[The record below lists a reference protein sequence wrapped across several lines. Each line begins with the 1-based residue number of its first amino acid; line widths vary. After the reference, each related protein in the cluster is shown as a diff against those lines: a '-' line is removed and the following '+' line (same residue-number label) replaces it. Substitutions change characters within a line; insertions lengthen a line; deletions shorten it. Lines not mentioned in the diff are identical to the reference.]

1 MKIDQATDQLLEEIA
16 AAKEPTPE
24 LLRKIVPDRRA
35 FVSYLRERGLLEDE
49 TAQAILK
56 NLDAARPAAPKRAAG
71 EKKVSKITP
80 VTVAGMVARIARE
93 TGLKR
98 TDVRRVLQKLM
109 TPAGR
114 LIPKWHEKAFAL
126 LRKKRQEP
134 VEAQSGESRAKP
146 KRKVAARKAQ
156 RRKK

>member
-24 LLRKIVPDRRA
+24 LLRKIVPDRKA
-35 FVSYLRERGLLEDE
+35 FVSYLRERGLLKDE
-49 TAQAILK
+49 TAQSILQS
-56 NLDAARPAAPKRAAG
+56 LDAARPAAPKRAARG
-71 EKKVSKITP
+71 EKVSNIAP
-80 VTVAGMVARIARE
+80 ATVAGMVARIARE
-93 TGLKR
+93 TDLKGA
-98 TDVRRVLQKLM
+98 DVRRVLHKLM

-114 LIPKWHEKAFAL
+114 LIPKWREKAFSL
-126 LRKKRQEP
+126 LRKKRREP